1 MNMLP
6 EIHLCIVQPLG
17 YVHSLGLLD
26 QARYFRWQFRRL
38 GAKVSMA
45 KNRLRDGAVNF
56 VFGAHLGFDAAQ
68 TRRQTCLFVNLEQL
82 GAGGAQVSP
91 EYLKL
96 LAASAVVDY
105 DADNVASYA
114 RDAGD
119 VPLVPFLYAPY
130 LAPAEPMPLEDR
142 PIDLLFFGSMNPRR
156 KALIQKIES
165 LGRSVSV
172 FDAPLYGPERDV
184 YIAQAKAV
192 LNLHFYES
200 SRFEQA
206 RVSHCLSLGTPVISE
221 RTPRTRPH
229 EAFEDCVLW
238 LHDDAEL
245 VQFFTHDVGT
255 PECHEAM
262 RAGLA
267 RFAESDPLEAYAD
280 LLAFAAGYAG
290 ELARTRVTGP
300 WRPER
305 LKLGGGVDHRSGWL
319 NISLRERD
327 QPDLLLDLSAPLALP
342 LQFRSHSL
350 GEVLLEESGVSV
362 IHAAGGFEQVGDLS
376 ALMENCLRL
385 LETGGQMQA
394 DLPCIEGRALM
405 APWSGTT
412 CSAAAPWAPCIDHFW
427 ELGWFDHRFTLVE
440 SLWLDEQGRPC
451 ERQRA
456 AWHRSILRKV
466 ETSARERMEARTAL
480 SDFGGVPEDWR
491 EAPEVGVDAI
501 RLVPIEV
508 PARSEV
514 FPPAARV
521 AA

>member
-6 EIHLCIVQPLG
+6 EIHLCIVQPLA

-38 GAKVSMA
+38 GAKVTLG

-68 TRRQTCLFVNLEQL
+68 TRRQTCIFVNLEQL
-82 GAGGAQVSP
+82 GPGGAQVSP

-105 DADNVASYA
+105 DADNVPSYA
-114 RDAGD
+114 RDVGD

-142 PIDLLFFGSMNPRR
+142 PIDLLFFGSMNARR
-156 KALIQKIES
+156 KALIERIES

-172 FDAPLYGPERDV
+172 FDAPLYGPERDA
-184 YIAQAKAV
+184 YIVQAKAV

-238 LHDDAEL
+238 LNDEAEL
-245 VQFFTHDVGT
+245 VQFFSQDVGT
-255 PECHEAM
+255 PECHDAM

-267 RFAESDPLEAYAD
+267 RFAEFDPLEAYAD
-280 LLAFAAGYAG
+280 LLAFAVGYAG
-290 ELARTRVTGP
+290 ELAKGRAHGP

-305 LKLGGGVDHRSGWL
+305 LKLGGGMDHRSGWL
-319 NISLRERD
+319 NLSARERD
-327 QPDLLLDLSAPLALP
+327 LPDLLLDLSAPLALP
-342 LQFRSHSL
+342 LQLHSHSL
-350 GEVLLEESGVSV
+350 GELVLEASGLSL
-362 IHAAGGFEQVGDLS
+362 IHAAGGFEQVDDLPC
-376 ALMENCLRL
+376 LMANCLQL

-394 DLPCIEGRALM
+394 DLRCTEGRVVM
-405 APWSGTT
+405 PPWGGASLT
-412 CSAAAPWAPCIDHFW
+412 AEAPWAPCTDRFW
-427 ELGWFDHRFTLVE
+427 ELGWFDHRFMLIDT
-440 SLWLDEQGRPC
+440 LWLDEHLRPC
-451 ERQRA
+451 ERPRATWQR
-456 AWHRSILRKV
+456 SLLRKV
-466 ETSARERMEARTAL
+466 ETTARERMQARTAL
-480 SDFGGVPEDWR
+480 PDFGGVAHDWPD
-491 EAPEVGVDAI
+491 APEVGVDTI